1 MSQTATADQPAATA
15 TTDRPA
21 ASGGDRERLVIVEQF
36 VCEAARLC
44 RDTRCSDVKVIDV
57 TGHSQLTDYVLLA
70 TGTSD
75 RQLRTVMD
83 DLYDLADERGIPH
96 LGGRQ
101 RHGTMNTSWVAI
113 DFIDAMAHL
122 FSSEARGYYDLDSLH
137 AEGRLVK
144 WAEDEPAGDGSAE
157 V

>member
-1 MSQTATADQPAATA
+1 MPRA
-15 TTDRPA
+15 
-21 ASGGDRERLVIVEQF
+21 GGDAAGTEGGTEAERLAIGERF
-36 VCEAARLC
+36 ACEAARLC
-44 RDTRCSDVKVIDV
+44 RDSRCSDVKVIDV

-83 DLYDLADERGIPH
+83 DLYDLADERDVPH

-122 FSSEARGYYDLDSLH
+122 FSSEARSYYDLDSLH

-144 WAEDEPAGDGSAE
+144 WAEDGSTGGDGSAE
-157 V
+157 G